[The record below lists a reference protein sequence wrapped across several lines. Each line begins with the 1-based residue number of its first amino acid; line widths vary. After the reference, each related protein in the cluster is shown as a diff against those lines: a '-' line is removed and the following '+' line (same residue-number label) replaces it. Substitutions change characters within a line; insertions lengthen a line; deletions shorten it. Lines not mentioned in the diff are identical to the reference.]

1 MTSLPIPFV
10 VAFFVFLIAA
20 SNHHHLKS
28 SSSGQAFAAV
38 LYLYAFS
45 MLLIGLRWSL
55 GWVALMPIAATIA
68 VTGCALLYLAY
79 CSLGRSEPVISFPR
93 DTWHLL
99 PVVSMVVCAL
109 LAPYWLDLVLVVSKL
124 LYALLLARLAQ
135 KSPVSLQLVRLS
147 WLSNT
152 QLALWGTAAILLI
165 SALVDIVIA
174 VDFALYEGRH
184 SASVVGVVNLL
195 VLLLLGWATAAA
207 GRARANA
214 QQVDSALESNN
225 NISDVHNA
233 TDATA
238 ENDAQLLEAL
248 DSLLIDQR
256 LYADSELNLQKLAR
270 KASVPSRKISR
281 VINAQTGLNMSQWV
295 NRARIDAVCD
305 LLTDETINISDAML
319 EAGFL
324 TKSNFNREFRRLKGC
339 SPSEWREK
347 NSR

>member
-1 MTSLPIPFV
+1 M
-10 VAFFVFLIAA
+10 
-20 SNHHHLKS
+20 
-28 SSSGQAFAAV
+28 
-38 LYLYAFS
+38 
-45 MLLIGLRWSL
+45 
-55 GWVALMPIAATIA
+55 GWVALMPIAATMA
-68 VTGCALLYLAY
+68 VAGCALLYLAY

-93 DTWHLL
+93 DIWHLL
-99 PVVSMVVCAL
+99 PVVSMVVVTL
-109 LAPYWLDLVLVVSKL
+109 LSPYWIDPVLVATKL

-135 KSPVSLQLVRLS
+135 QSPASLQLVRLS

-152 QLALWGTAAILLI
+152 QYAVWGTAAMLLV
-165 SALVDIVIA
+165 SALVDIIIA
-174 VDFALYEGRH
+174 VDFALYDGRH
-184 SASVVGVVNLL
+184 AASVVGVVNLL

-214 QQVDSALESNN
+214 QHVDSGIDSKSEASDTQNN
-225 NISDVHNA
+225 SVTTTEDD
-233 TDATA
+233 TK
-238 ENDAQLLEAL
+238 LLNTL
-248 DSLLIDQR
+248 NSLLIDQR

-295 NRARIDAVCD
+295 NRARIDAVCN
-305 LLTDETINISDAML
+305 LLIDENINISDAMF

-347 NSR
+347 NSRTSNSY